1 VIDVPVRLAEHRRLN
16 KVDRPRRRALVQV
29 LVVLVDLLP
38 GLRRLLEPQARAL
51 RVELGLG

>member
-16 KVDRPRRRALVQV
+16 KIDRPRRRALVQV